1 MSEVIVMDVVISTL
15 ATFWLLLALSFV
27 LIKRGLWIFNDVAKG
42 LSMFMLEK
50 ALVLP
55 LIL

>member
-27 LIKRGLWIFNDVAKG
+27 LIKRASGYSMMLPRPKHVHAGKG
-42 LSMFMLEK
+42 TGSCH
-50 ALVLP
+50 
-55 LIL
+55 